1 MIDLKYC
8 DICGTINF
16 KENNYCTHC
25 GNKFVIEHIC
35 PYCGCIN
42 KNQATQCV
50 KCRNQINP
58 LRIDDFDILFSEY
71 NINLLSNADISDEEY
86 NELLRNIFIRAD
98 YSEIYG
104 IGIKER
110 ILSLASVFTQCK
122 SKSRGYERGYIFLD
136 NCIYYDDRLDD
147 SVQIATI
154 IHELAHY
161 FLFSIIESL
170 LCHVLK
176 VETSATLQ
184 SFIWYFL
191 TLPEFKIMNEYCAH
205 TVEGRFI
212 PYGYQN
218 YGSFN
223 LLVDRI
229 GVDEESLRDMVKL
242 GNTFANEIIVY
253 LEKYISEDLRQDI
266 KLQYRLDL
274 NKQAFESILLETDD
288 AFPLNLKNT
297 ILLGVLCNILK
308 EASDENTR
316 KELEEIRKGLNY
328 LDFVEVEDS
337 YFTG

>member
-35 PYCGCIN
+35 PYCGCTN

-122 SKSRGYERGYIFLD
+122 SKSRGYERGFIFLG
-136 NCIYYDDRLDD
+136 NSIYYDDRLPE

-161 FLFSIIESL
+161 CLFSIVESL
-170 LCHVLK
+170 LCHIFK
-176 VETSATLQ
+176 VNTSSTLQ
-184 SFIWYFL
+184 SFVWYFL
-191 TLPEFKIMNEYCAH
+191 TLPEFKLMNEYCAH

-223 LLVDRI
+223 TLVGESDL
-229 GVDEESLRDMVKL
+229 DEESLNTMVIL
-242 GNTFANEIIVY
+242 GNSFANEIIVY
-253 LEKYISEDLRQDI
+253 LEKYIDDELRDEIKIQYKKDLTQPTYDSIFTETKECYPLGFKNRILISVLYDILIEASEENVRNEL
-266 KLQYRLDL
+266 
-274 NKQAFESILLETDD
+274 ESIKDGID
-288 AFPLNLKNT
+288 
-297 ILLGVLCNILK
+297 
-308 EASDENTR
+308 
-316 KELEEIRKGLNY
+316 NY
-328 LDFVEVEDS
+328 
-337 YFTG
+337 